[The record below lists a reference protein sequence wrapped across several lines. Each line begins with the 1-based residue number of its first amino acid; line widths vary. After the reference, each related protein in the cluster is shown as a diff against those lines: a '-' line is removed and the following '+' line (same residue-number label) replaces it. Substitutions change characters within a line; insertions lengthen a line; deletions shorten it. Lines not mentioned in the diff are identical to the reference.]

1 MADQNTSN
9 PQPAQTGGEPVG
21 ITPVTDTP
29 EQNEAWANLAAR
41 MQQQTP
47 PPKPAP

>member
-1 MADQNTSN
+1 MVQNQSVN

-21 ITPVTDTP
+21 LAPVADTP
-29 EQNEAWANLAAR
+29 DQNEAWTNLATR

-47 PPKPAP
+47 LPKPAQ